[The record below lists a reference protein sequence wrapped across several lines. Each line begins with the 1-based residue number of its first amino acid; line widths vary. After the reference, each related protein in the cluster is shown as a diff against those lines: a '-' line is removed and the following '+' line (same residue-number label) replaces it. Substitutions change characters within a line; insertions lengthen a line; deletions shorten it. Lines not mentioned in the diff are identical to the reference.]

1 MLVFQKD
8 LENFKLSI
16 SQKNESKIRKE
27 YLLLLK
33 KYHPDLAEENNKL
46 VSKEITLKIISSYEE
61 YQNSKNHDLKKNQIA
76 SENNIPN
83 DNSLYLK
90 LMEIARNE
98 YNEFKKR
105 AVRKGWSINVESRD
119 YLKNAVDCYK
129 KIIKECKDIALVK
142 AARNQL
148 NWVKPLY
155 NLQNKELIARELNK
169 IIKKR
174 NNKTEL

>member
-1 MLVFQKD
+1 MLDFQKD
-8 LENFKLSI
+8 LEIFKLSI

-27 YLLLLK
+27 YLSLLK

-98 YNEFKKR
+98 YSEFKKR

-148 NWVKPLY
+148 DWVKPLY
-155 NLQNKELIARELNK
+155 KLQNKELIARELNK